1 MAKNKKKKI
10 LEAAADLF
18 ASHGFD
24 NTTTMQIAKGA
35 SVTEPLLYYHFK
47 GKEDIFSTIIEEVF
61 QKYSELLSEL
71 PKDTETEFEKIANLI
86 RLHSR
91 IAEDHPQSA
100 RLFLSNC
107 PSKLMHE
114 QHTCRDILEKQ
125 QQMVSSYIQDCLE
138 AGNAKKEFD
147 AHPVEHMTLI
157 LLCLFNEFMRMKTTS
172 EKRYQPDMQAT
183 IELCRRAL
191 VGSHS

>member
-1 MAKNKKKKI
+1 MPKKKQNI
-10 LEAAADLF
+10 LDASAKLF
-18 ASHGFD
+18 AAQGFD
-24 NTTTMQIAKGA
+24 STTTLQIAREAK
-35 SVTEPLLYYHFK
+35 VTEPLLYYHFK
-47 GKEDIFSTIIEEVF
+47 GKEEIFSTIIKEVF

-91 IAEDHPQSA
+91 IAEEHPQNA

-107 PSKLMHE
+107 PSKLMLE

-125 QQMVSSYIQDCLE
+125 QQAVSSYIQGCLE

-157 LLCLFNEFMRMKTTS
+157 LLCLDNEFMRMKTTR

-191 VGSHS
+191 AKSHS